1 MRIASLTP
9 LLLLSFFAQAEP
21 LAENLQTIRYLAF
34 SAGSHLLLHFN
45 PNQIDND
52 PRYAER
58 YHHDLKRIQQLV
70 VMVGDPALEQLTDQ
84 LAREVAELESQ
95 PKSDAQLRPLWIN
108 PILQTQSTLDQ
119 IAQKRYMPLSPKGGS
134 RLTIDRLS
142 LDVQRLL
149 LLYQTRTFGS
159 LGVYIEELK
168 EDAPETLDRRITEGF
183 SELARTQSQSAGE
196 IAKLSRMYEFVR
208 PRLLKLELGAV
219 PSGAAYYLAQIGD
232 GLAQLSEQEVRDT
245 Q

>member
-1 MRIASLTP
+1 MRIASLIP
-9 LLLLSFFAQAEP
+9 LLLLSFIAQAEP

-34 SAGSHLLLHFN
+34 SAGSHLVLHFN
-45 PNQIDND
+45 PYQIDND

-58 YHHDLKRIQQLV
+58 YHHDLNRIQQLV
-70 VMVGDPALEQLTDQ
+70 VMVGNPALEQLTDQ

-95 PKSDAQLRPLWIN
+95 PKSDAQLRPVRIN
-108 PILQTQSTLDQ
+108 SILQTQSTLDQ
-119 IAQKRYMPLSPKGGS
+119 IAQKRYLPLSPKGA

-168 EDAPETLDRRITEGF
+168 EGAPETLDRRITEGF

-232 GLAQLSEQEVRDT
+232 GLAQLSVQEVRDT